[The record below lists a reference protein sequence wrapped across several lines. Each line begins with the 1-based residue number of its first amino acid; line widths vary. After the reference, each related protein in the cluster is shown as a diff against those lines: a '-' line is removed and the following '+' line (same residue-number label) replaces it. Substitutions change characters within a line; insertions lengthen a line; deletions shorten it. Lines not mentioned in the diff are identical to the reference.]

1 MSTIKPL
8 TKTELI
14 STLQEMNLATK
25 DDLLATERKLRTE
38 LVSKS
43 DLLATERKLRTEL
56 VSKSDLTSMATKED
70 IKNMAT
76 KSDLTSMAT
85 KEDIKNMA
93 TKSDLTSMATKED
106 IKNMATKDDLKNEI
120 LASER
125 RIVRRLGKV
134 KADLAGRIAS
144 LALTTPTIKE
154 FKELKLKVERN
165 YAS

>member
-56 VSKSDLTSMATKED
+56 VSKSDLLATERKLRTELVS
-70 IKNMAT
+70 
-76 KSDLTSMAT
+76 KSDLISMAT

-165 YAS
+165 

>member
-93 TKSDLTSMATKED
+93 TK
-106 IKNMATKDDLKNEI
+106 DDLKNEI

>member
-38 LVSKS
+38 LVS
-43 DLLATERKLRTEL
+43 
-56 VSKSDLTSMATKED
+56 
-70 IKNMAT
+70 